1 MVGDEN
7 LLFHFIFTKLLLFSI
22 FEVSVHFNFIPKVY
36 IIVNIWQFVIEC
48 LQAKEVLLF
57 HLMDCVMPDSG
68 SAFYLTFLL
77 NSIHLKSLV
86 TWMTGHHDVMEHK
99 TSKRCITLSDKC
111 RSKYL
116 KKMFCEL
123 EGNRLNLIVMLK
135 SNINFGN
142 QRLLLE

>member
-1 MVGDEN
+1 MLSHVW
-7 LLFHFIFTKLLLFSI
+7 LFVTPMDCIVCQAPLSRVNREYFIFTKLLLFSI

-48 LQAKEVLLF
+48 LQTKEVLLF

-86 TWMTGHHDVMEHK
+86 TWVTGHHDVIEHK
-99 TSKRCITLSDKC
+99 TSKRYITLSDKC
-111 RSKYL
+111 RSKY
-116 KKMFCEL
+116 
-123 EGNRLNLIVMLK
+123 
-135 SNINFGN
+135 
-142 QRLLLE
+142 